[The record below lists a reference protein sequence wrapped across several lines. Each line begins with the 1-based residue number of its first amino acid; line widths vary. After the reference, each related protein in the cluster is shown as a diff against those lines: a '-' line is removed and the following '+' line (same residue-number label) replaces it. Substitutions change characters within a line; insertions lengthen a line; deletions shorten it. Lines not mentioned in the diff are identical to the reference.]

1 MSAQALSAQ
10 ALMILLT
17 LGATACGNLTAGG
30 FGEATVVVSGDAS
43 EPAPASQV
51 TPQFSA
57 QPTAEGPTR
66 PYLSSHDGELVGDV
80 EVEFALFLVAED
92 GDALR
97 LGRDTIRVA
106 VDLVG
111 DTEADAVD
119 RQRVP
124 ATRYTELR
132 IVFTDIDVE
141 VESGLIIDGIPI
153 VGLVEVE
160 IEDVTLLVTRQIDL
174 DVDMEESVELVID
187 LNAPAWLEA
196 LDPLTLSVD
205 EAVFASLI
213 DVAVR

>member
-1 MSAQALSAQ
+1 MVF
-10 ALMILLT
+10 LT
-17 LGATACGNLTAGG
+17 SGATACGNLTAGG
-30 FGEATVVVSGDAS
+30 FGEATVAVSGDAS

-51 TPQFSA
+51 TPQMSA
-57 QPTAEGPTR
+57 QPTAEGSTR
-66 PYLSSHDGELVGDV
+66 PYPSSHDGELVGDV

-97 LGRDTIRVA
+97 LGSNAMRVA

-124 ATRYTELR
+124 ATSYTELR

-187 LNAPAWLEA
+187 LNAPAWLAA
-196 LDPLTLSVD
+196 LDPLTLTVD